1 MKKVK
6 NIITTVVCIL
16 LAVTLCGVMAMLFRK
31 PTIQDPNDSTSSDSS
46 SEAVTYAITYRMVSD
61 GTEEEV
67 YAPLFKANGIYPT
80 RYAEG
85 ESVTVSD
92 LNGRTTR
99 TPLSGTY
106 DGLNGLYLLSGEFN
120 DPYDAYRTFEFF
132 GWYLDPECSIELEN
146 NTFQDKAEDITLYAK
161 ISIGIWTKAY

>member
-31 PTIQDPNDSTSSDSS
+31 PTIQAPNDSTSSDSS
-46 SEAVTYAITYRMVSD
+46 NEAVTYAITYRMVSD
-61 GTEEEV
+61 GTEEKV
-67 YAPLFKANGIYPT
+67 YAPLFKAKGIYPK

-99 TPLSGTY
+99 TPLSG
-106 DGLNGLYLLSGEFN
+106 DGLDGLCFVTGEFN
-120 DPYDAYRTFEFF
+120 DPYDACRTFEFF

-146 NTFQDKAEDITLYAK
+146 NTFTDKAEDITLYAK
-161 ISIGIWTKAY
+161 ISIGIWSKAY